1 MKPSKKN
8 ILTTGLAVVLAAA
21 AVLGGTFGYLQ
32 DSTENV
38 TNTFKANQVTVSLK
52 ETTGDAYEI
61 IPGTEQEKDP
71 TVTVTNTVDAYVYV
85 QVTDTTQDLVD
96 YTIAE
101 GWMQLDGY
109 ENIYYREVGKDD
121 ETKMFSVL
129 EDDTVRYD
137 AALTNEN
144 MTDKTDLKLIFQ
156 AYAIQ
161 KAPFADAAAAFAA
174 KDSVIA
180 DDADTV
186 KTAIAQGQPVVLAE
200 DVELSGNLIINDNE
214 NAVIDLN
221 GKTLTI
227 GAMAQNGG
235 SLTVRNGNIDTD
247 VFQVSGEN
255 NSLILDGVTTDAYVL
270 ISEGTENSTVDIT
283 NSTITGA
290 LYAFSTNAAV
300 SGSGQDVVVN
310 ITNSTLTALP
320 DPNPNADAADCTGVL
335 FNICG
340 TLNITDSTIYGGRQA
355 VIVRCGTANIT
366 NSTLV
371 KTSAVKDSEIDKKKD
386 YTVSDWEDGNRVVAS
401 VLTIGNYKEGASASY
416 AEDAVVTLSNVTL
429 TRQEGDTMPTVY
441 LGSNADYSA
450 SLSCS
455 DESVAKTDIGYS
467 GTSCYFNSELLT
479 GE

>member
-1 MKPSKKN
+1 
-8 ILTTGLAVVLAAA
+8 
-21 AVLGGTFGYLQ
+21 
-32 DSTENV
+32 
-38 TNTFKANQVTVSLK
+38 
-52 ETTGDAYEI
+52 
-61 IPGTEQEKDP
+61 
-71 TVTVTNTVDAYVYV
+71 
-85 QVTDTTQDLVD
+85 
-96 YTIAE
+96 
-101 GWMQLDGY
+101 
-109 ENIYYREVGKDD
+109 
-121 ETKMFSVL
+121 
-129 EDDTVRYD
+129 
-137 AALTNEN
+137 
-144 MTDKTDLKLIFQ
+144 
-156 AYAIQ
+156 
-161 KAPFADAAAAFAA
+161 
-174 KDSVIA
+174 
-180 DDADTV
+180 
-186 KTAIAQGQPVVLAE
+186 
-200 DVELSGNLIINDNE
+200 
-214 NAVIDLN
+214 
-221 GKTLTI
+221 
-227 GAMAQNGG
+227 MAQNGG

-300 SGSGQDVVVN
+300 AGSGQDVVVN

-340 TLNITDSTIYGGRQA
+340 TLNITNSTIYGGRQA

-416 AEDAVVTLSNVTL
+416 AEDAAVTLSKVTL